1 MNVSHVNQHNSEIRQ
16 RLAAEVIELGENLF
30 EMALEVGTHQPTEG
44 EETTAYPIEEIQA
57 ATNEF
62 FTALRLL
69 LGVAE

>member
-1 MNVSHVNQHNSEIRQ
+1 MNASQANQDHQETR
-16 RLAAEVIELGENLF
+16 RHLAAEIIELGESLF
-30 EMALEVGTHQPTEG
+30 EMALEAGTRQPEESEG
-44 EETTAYPIEEIQA
+44 TTVYPIEEIQA

>member
-1 MNVSHVNQHNSEIRQ
+1 MNASHVNQDNSEIRQ

-30 EMALEVGTHQPTEG
+30 EMALEVGTHQPTQG
-44 EETTAYPIEEIQA
+44 EETMAYPIEEIQA

-62 FTALRLL
+62 FIALRLL